1 MSLLDLIKPDPMRKS
16 AHALYSMAG
25 EQARLPLFYTDWKV
39 EDTFDGRFDLLVL
52 HVHLLIRRANKEA
65 RPAPRLA
72 QFLFD
77 VMLKDLDQGLRL
89 SGVGDIGIG
98 HRVKKMSHAYYGRAT
113 AYDAALDEGDGMAL
127 QEALHRNV
135 YRGDEAD
142 RDTLPALAYYVT
154 ANWQMLAA
162 LSFAD
167 MAAQR
172 FTFLMPDSVEARS

>member
-1 MSLLDLIKPDPMRKS
+1 MSLFDLIKPDPMRKT

-25 EQARLPLFYTDWKV
+25 GQARLPYFYTDWKV
-39 EDTFDGRFDLLVL
+39 ADTFDGRFDLLVL

-98 HRVKKMSHAYYGRAT
+98 HRVKKMTHAYYGRAT
-113 AYDAALDEGDGMAL
+113 AYDAALDAGDGVAL

-135 YRGDEAD
+135 FRAD
-142 RDTLPALAYYVT
+142 TADSSILPALSGYVM
-154 ANWQMLAA
+154 ANWDMLSALPFAELAA
-162 LSFAD
+162 E
-167 MAAQR
+167 R
-172 FTFLMPDSVEARS
+172 FTFLMPDREIRS